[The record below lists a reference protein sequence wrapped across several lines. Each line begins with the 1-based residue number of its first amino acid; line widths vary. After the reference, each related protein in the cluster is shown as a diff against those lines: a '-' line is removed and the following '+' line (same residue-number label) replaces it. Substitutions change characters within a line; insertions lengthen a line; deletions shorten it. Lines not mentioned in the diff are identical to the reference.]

1 MTKRQLKHFDILEAK
16 KAYKEGKNITE
27 LLRAQKN
34 IESNTSEIIE
44 AAYDLQAGSY
54 IERILKN
61 PQQAAAYTAE
71 LASIL
76 DNHTAEADS
85 LLDIGTG
92 ELTTLSHLIRRLENK
107 PKEVFAF
114 DISWSRLYKGIPY
127 AKDVMG
133 VDYKLLKTFVADIS
147 EIPLRDKSINIT
159 TSSHA
164 LEPNGG
170 KLKELLGELFRI
182 TIDKLVLFEPCFEIN
197 TEEGKQRMERLGY
210 IKNIDGSV
218 EELGGK
224 LIEKIIIKN
233 TSNPL
238 NPTVCFIIIPPP
250 LIKKDSP
257 KNFDFKGGIF
267 SVPGTNIPLKEVE
280 GYYFSNQVGLCYPT
294 LKSIPILKSNASIL
308 ASSLCD

>member
-1 MTKRQLKHFDILEAK
+1 M
-16 KAYKEGKNITE
+16 
-27 LLRAQKN
+27 
-34 IESNTSEIIE
+34 
-44 AAYDLQAGSY
+44 
-54 IERILKN
+54 
-61 PQQAAAYTAE
+61 
-71 LASIL
+71 ASIL
-76 DNHTAEADS
+76 DNHTTEADS

-114 DISWSRLYKGIPY
+114 DISWSRIYKGITY

-133 VDYKLLKTFVADIS
+133 VDYKLLKPFVADIS
-147 EIPLRDKSINIT
+147 EIPLLDKSINIT
-159 TSSHA
+159 TSSYA

-170 KLKELLGELFRI
+170 KLKELLGELFRV
-182 TIDKLVLFEPCFEIN
+182 TIDKLVLVEPCFEIN

-210 IKNIDGSV
+210 IKNIDGAV

-233 TSNPL
+233 ISNPL

-250 LIKKDSP
+250 LVKEISPNKSDIKS
-257 KNFDFKGGIF
+257 GIF

-280 GYYFSNQVGLCYPT
+280 DYYFSNQVGLCYPT